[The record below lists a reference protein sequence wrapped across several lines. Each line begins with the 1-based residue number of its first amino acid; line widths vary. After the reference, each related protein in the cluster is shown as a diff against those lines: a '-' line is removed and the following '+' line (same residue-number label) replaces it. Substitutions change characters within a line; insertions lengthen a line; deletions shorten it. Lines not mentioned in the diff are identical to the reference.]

1 MGIFSKTKDLKI
13 LERINSKA
21 SVKRHIQFVLGCFL
35 IAISYNL
42 FLAPNNI
49 VAGGVGGLAIILNYL
64 TKIDNSIVILVADI
78 LLLILSYFLLGKNKT
93 KATIL
98 GSILFPL
105 FVSLTSN
112 ISAIVDIDTNQL
124 LLISVFGG
132 VVYGFGAGM
141 IYKAG
146 FTTGGTDI
154 INQIL
159 SKYLKISMGNSML
172 YCDGTI
178 VLLTAFVFGPTHFMY
193 SIIVLYVISF
203 MSDRVILGVSDS
215 KAFYIV
221 TREEKKIKE
230 YINENSMNNIEL
242 LGFLNAEQVKEYV
255 RKSRFVVVPSV
266 WYENCPYSI
275 LETLAMGKPIIG
287 SNLGGIPELVK
298 NNKNGLIY
306 KYNNADELTEKMNK
320 LFEDKNLAEELGR
333 GAKKFAEEEFS
344 KERYYTEIINIYE
357 GVIKNGK

>member
-1 MGIFSKTKDLKI
+1 MGLFSKTKDLKV
-13 LERINSKA
+13 LEQIYSK
-21 SVKRHIQFVLGCFL
+21 STVKRHIQFVLGCFL
-35 IAISYNL
+35 IAVSYNL

-49 VAGGVGGLAIILNYL
+49 VAGGVGGLAIIVNNL
-64 TKIDNSIVILVADI
+64 TGINNSIFIFIVDI
-78 LLLILSYFLLGKNKT
+78 LLLILSYFLLGKEKT

-112 ISAIVDIDTNQL
+112 IGTIIDIDTNQL
-124 LLISVFGG
+124 LLISAFGG

-154 INQIL
+154 INQII
-159 SKYLKISMGNSML
+159 SKYAKTSMGKSML

-193 SIIVLYVISF
+193 SIITLYVISF

-221 TREEKKIKE
+221 TKEEQKIKA
-230 YINENSMNNIEL
+230 YIL
-242 LGFLNAEQVKEYV
+242 KYLNHGVTVFNAKGGYAQGNQTVLMCVLPTKDYYRLKEGIHEID
-255 RKSRFVVVPSV
+255 SNAFFVVTDA
-266 WYENCPYSI
+266 YEVF
-275 LETLAMGKPIIG
+275 
-287 SNLGGIPELVK
+287 GGE
-298 NNKNGLIY
+298 
-306 KYNNADELTEKMNK
+306 
-320 LFEDKNLAEELGR
+320 
-333 GAKKFAEEEFS
+333 
-344 KERYYTEIINIYE
+344 
-357 GVIKNGK
+357 

>member
-1 MGIFSKTKDLKI
+1 MKLFARKNDLKI
-13 LERINSKA
+13 LEKINSK
-21 SVKRHIQFVLGCFL
+21 SNIKRHIQFIVGCLL

-42 FLAPNNI
+42 FLVPNNI
-49 VAGGVGGLAIILNYL
+49 VAGGVGGLAIIINYL
-64 TKIDNSIVILVADI
+64 TDIDNSIFILLVDL
-78 LLLILSYFLLGKNKT
+78 LLLILSYFLLGAKKT
-93 KATIL
+93 KATML
-98 GSILFPL
+98 GSILFPIL
-105 FVSLTSN
+105 VNLTSN
-112 ISAIVDIDTNQL
+112 ISAIIDIDTNQL

-193 SIIVLYVISF
+193 SIIVLYVISY

-221 TREEKKIKE
+221 TGEEDKIKE
-230 YINENSMNNIEL
+230 YIIKYLNHGVTVFNAKGGYAKENQTVLMCVL
-242 LGFLNAEQVKEYV
+242 PTKDYYRLKEGIHEIDPN
-255 RKSRFVVVPSV
+255 SFFVVTDA
-266 WYENCPYSI
+266 YEVF
-275 LETLAMGKPIIG
+275 
-287 SNLGGIPELVK
+287 GGE
-298 NNKNGLIY
+298 
-306 KYNNADELTEKMNK
+306 
-320 LFEDKNLAEELGR
+320 
-333 GAKKFAEEEFS
+333 
-344 KERYYTEIINIYE
+344 
-357 GVIKNGK
+357 

>member
-1 MGIFSKTKDLKI
+1 MGLFSKTKDLKV
-13 LERINSKA
+13 LEQIYSK
-21 SVKRHIQFVLGCFL
+21 STVKRHIQFVLGCLL
-35 IAISYNL
+35 IAVSYNL
-42 FLAPNNI
+42 FLAPNDI
-49 VAGGVGGLAIILNYL
+49 VAGGVGGLAIIVNNL
-64 TKIDNSIVILVADI
+64 TGINNSIFIFIVDI
-78 LLLILSYFLLGKNKT
+78 LLLILSYFLLGKKKT

-112 ISAIVDIDTNQL
+112 IGTIIDIDTDQL

-154 INQIL
+154 INQII
-159 SKYLKISMGNSML
+159 SKYAKTSMGKSML

-193 SIIVLYVISF
+193 SIITLYVISF

-221 TREEKKIKE
+221 TKEEQKIKA
-230 YINENSMNNIEL
+230 YIL
-242 LGFLNAEQVKEYV
+242 KYLNHGVTVFNAKGGYAQGNQTVLMCVLPTKDYYRLKEGIHEID
-255 RKSRFVVVPSV
+255 SNAFFVVTDA
-266 WYENCPYSI
+266 YEVF
-275 LETLAMGKPIIG
+275 
-287 SNLGGIPELVK
+287 GGE
-298 NNKNGLIY
+298 
-306 KYNNADELTEKMNK
+306 
-320 LFEDKNLAEELGR
+320 
-333 GAKKFAEEEFS
+333 
-344 KERYYTEIINIYE
+344 
-357 GVIKNGK
+357 